1 MPQVVVFAFAVE
13 DGLTPVVGAAPLSV
27 LARQVP
33 RLLVE
38 LLNDGGDRSA
48 RFFPF
53 LGRVD
58 GARTFLRLRKPLE
71 PKALVALHEKE
82 SVDLFVDGVLREQ
95 QLEWRVLDRD
105 GEVVVRLEVDFD
117 PLDPLAVLPR
127 LVYELQGQLGRT
139 GRIAPDLGI
148 RGAALGWYLIL
159 KDELLW
165 REAGLPEVS
174 EEPLRAAARCIELAG
189 RAGAVQRL
197 VVEFLA
203 LLLRRGLHRDA
214 VGEVAEALGAHVED
228 GKLLDRLAGLAF
240 AAGAAN
246 AAAAMVVRAATLQ
259 PGDKA
264 LAERAASMA
273 FQHGD
278 DDGVAAVVAAA
289 RGAGGATPRLL
300 AQLAATRD
308 RAGDRGGRDALVAEL
323 LEVDEL
329 PAPAARLVAS
339 FLLED
344 DRTPE
349 ARAVLE
355 AAIAHAPEDA
365 GLHFELAR
373 SCLLLGETARAAG
386 ALQRALELGLSGETE
401 AHAQRL
407 LRQAS
412 VPGLWQGLQLIEKA
426 IAAAQLPAALD
437 AARALVRRVGPVAEA
452 WLLFGVVEQ
461 RLGRLR
467 RAERLLRRAVRYDA
481 EAPEAHS
488 RLGVVLLQAGRA
500 TEAEAHLAR
509 AHALAPDDAATLL
522 HLAQA
527 VASCGRWHE
536 AERHANRAAQL
547 GAAPE
552 LVEAVRREI
561 APA

>member
-1 MPQVVVFAFAVE
+1 M
-13 DGLTPVVGAAPLSV
+13 
-27 LARQVP
+27 
-33 RLLVE
+33 
-38 LLNDGGDRSA
+38 
-48 RFFPF
+48 
-53 LGRVD
+53 
-58 GARTFLRLRKPLE
+58 
-71 PKALVALHEKE
+71 
-82 SVDLFVDGVLREQ
+82 
-95 QLEWRVLDRD
+95 
-105 GEVVVRLEVDFD
+105 
-117 PLDPLAVLPR
+117 
-127 LVYELQGQLGRT
+127 
-139 GRIAPDLGI
+139 
-148 RGAALGWYLIL
+148 
-159 KDELLW
+159 
-165 REAGLPEVS
+165 
-174 EEPLRAAARCIELAG
+174 
-189 RAGAVQRL
+189 
-197 VVEFLA
+197 
-203 LLLRRGLHRDA
+203 
-214 VGEVAEALGAHVED
+214 
-228 GKLLDRLAGLAF
+228 
-240 AAGAAN
+240 
-246 AAAAMVVRAATLQ
+246 
-259 PGDKA
+259 
-264 LAERAASMA
+264 
-273 FQHGD
+273 
-278 DDGVAAVVAAA
+278 
-289 RGAGGATPRLL
+289 
-300 AQLAATRD
+300 
-308 RAGDRGGRDALVAEL
+308 
-323 LEVDEL
+323 
-329 PAPAARLVAS
+329 
-339 FLLED
+339 
-344 DRTPE
+344 
-349 ARAVLE
+349 LE